1 MTYPMDFKR
10 IGMISLFEDLIFNG
24 HMKVK
29 EKAYVAS
36 DHFWCL
42 VQCLN
47 YESPHN
53 PACEDLGAPSVC

>member
-1 MTYPMDFKR
+1 
-10 IGMISLFEDLIFNG
+10 MISLFEDLIFNG

-42 VQCLN
+42 VLCLN
-47 YESPHN
+47 YGSRHN
-53 PACEDLGAPSVC
+53 PAC